1 MARFIGLENMRIVLD
16 ALGQRVRNS
25 DDGVLQAIESGS
37 APMRQVVYDV
47 MLDMAQD
54 EAYSGLPVE
63 RMNQLAVDTAA
74 RFYEQLAD
82 EMDSV
87 RQTQQIAPLPRGPTV
102 VPEPSAPFQ
111 VVPANETSAPGVTG
125 PMYGGKPATTT
136 IQCISIDGQ
145 DRDVRA
151 YPDRYAFTYD
161 LDSAIRTISSV
172 VTSTVVLPVVDQTI
186 NCPYLL
192 LVVDQLPGA
201 YSYNA
206 SSSVRGALTKLV
218 PKSQWSSH
226 GGREYTILEPCAND
240 KRTYDPPIASLA
252 RLSIRL
258 LRPNGQVVSMARDG
272 MTVVDVAP
280 GGPGGL
286 ATYTLTMNR
295 AVHRR
300 EFRQED
306 VVVMSGCATGN
317 SAFDSYMNRAEGHV
331 VLVAAAPNPSAQD
344 STNVD
349 GVITIVIKRAGSLDP
364 ATGQE
369 EATPGADAVFEGGSS
384 LDLGESPIAI
394 INLSVQMSITMEAEC
409 SYSAVSS
416 APQ

>member
-1 MARFIGLENMRIVLD
+1 MARFIGLDNMLAVLD
-16 ALGQRVRNS
+16 SLGQRVRNS
-25 DDGVLQAIESGS
+25 DDGVLRAIESGS

-54 EAYSGLPVE
+54 EAYAGIPIE

-74 RFYEQLAD
+74 RFYEQLAY
-82 EMDSV
+82 EMNTM
-87 RQTQQIAPLPRGPTV
+87 RRTQQIAPAPRAPDAL
-102 VPEPSAPFQ
+102 PEPSAPFQ
-111 VVPANETSAPGVTG
+111 IVPSNEISAPGVTG
-125 PMYGGKPATTT
+125 PMYDGHPATTA

-161 LDSAIRTISSV
+161 LDSAIRTITSV
-172 VTSTVVLPVVDQTI
+172 VTATVVLPVVDQTI

-192 LVVDQLPGA
+192 LVVDQLPGV

-206 SSSVRGALTKLV
+206 STSVRGALTKLV

-240 KRTYDPPIASLA
+240 KRVYDPPIASLA

-258 LRPNGQVVSMARDG
+258 LRPNGQVVSAARDG
-272 MTVVDVAP
+272 MAVVDIAP
-280 GGPGGL
+280 GGPDAL

-300 EFRQED
+300 EFRPED
-306 VVVMSGCATGN
+306 VVVISGCSTGN
-317 SAFDSYMNRAEGHV
+317 NAFDTYMNRAEGHIV
-331 VLVAAAPNPSAQD
+331 MAAGAPNPPERDVA
-344 STNVD
+344 NVD
-349 GVITIVIKRAGSLDP
+349 GVITIVVKRAGSLDD

-369 EATPGADAVFEGGSS
+369 EATPGADSVFVGGNS
-384 LDLGESPIAI
+384 LDLSEHPLGI

-416 APQ
+416 VP